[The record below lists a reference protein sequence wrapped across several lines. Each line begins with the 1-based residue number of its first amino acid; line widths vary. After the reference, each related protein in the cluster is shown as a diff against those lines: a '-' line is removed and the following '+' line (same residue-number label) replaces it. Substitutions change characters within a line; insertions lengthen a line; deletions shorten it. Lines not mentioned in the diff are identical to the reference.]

1 MKIVTVIGARPQFV
15 KAAAISRVFRDYPQL
30 TETIIHTGQHFDSN
44 MSDIFFEELDIP
56 KPNYNLGIGG
66 GTHGENTGRMIE
78 KIEEVLLKEQPDLQH
93 LSPQRNCMYPWL
105 MLKLA
110 FVVLI

>member
-44 MSDIFFEELDIP
+44 MSDIFF
-56 KPNYNLGIGG
+56 
-66 GTHGENTGRMIE
+66 
-78 KIEEVLLKEQPDLQH
+78 
-93 LSPQRNCMYPWL
+93 
-105 MLKLA
+105 
-110 FVVLI
+110 